1 MLKHLK
7 RKFHVD
13 ISQLR
18 DIQPIHC
25 HQKKQDKK
33 QPMQRTWTPKR
44 RASIEIIKIEIVFQT
59 EIIWNDLKW

>member
-1 MLKHLK
+1 MLKHLE
-7 RKFHVD
+7 RQIHVD

-25 HQKKQDKK
+25 HQNTRQTT
-33 QPMQRTWTPKR
+33 QPMQRTWTTKR
-44 RASIEIIKIEIVFQT
+44 HASIEIIKIEIVFQT